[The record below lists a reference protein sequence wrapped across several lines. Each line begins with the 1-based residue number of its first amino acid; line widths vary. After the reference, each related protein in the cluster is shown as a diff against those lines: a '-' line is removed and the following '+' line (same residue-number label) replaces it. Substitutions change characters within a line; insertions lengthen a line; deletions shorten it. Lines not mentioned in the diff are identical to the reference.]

1 MNIILIGGPG
11 SGKST
16 YAEFITKEFGIDHIY
31 PGELLRKEK
40 EKGGEIAKR
49 LSNLGK
55 GGFAPN
61 DIVLDL
67 IKDAVAKADKGFVF
81 DGYPRYMQQVKDLE
95 KEGIKIDKVVYLNV
109 SPEEVIRRL
118 TKRGRADD
126 KPEIIKNRIALYK
139 KETGPVVEY
148 YRNKPGFIEVKAEGG
163 EPKDIAKKIINRLKG
178 KTLSEFKMYLNEGV
192 YDPGIFKAFFL
203 AGGPGSGKTFVT
215 QSAFAG
221 TGLKVVN
228 SDAAFER
235 GLKQANLSL
244 KMPDEEEYF
253 RNIIRQRA
261 KTTASNILDT
271 YVQGRL
277 GLVIDATGRDLP
289 LVQRQ
294 VGMLRNIGYD
304 CYMVFVNTS
313 LDVALERNKT
323 RSRSIPEYIVKKS
336 WEGVQANIGAFQRV
350 FSPNKMLIVDNNR
363 SEKEL
368 VSMVLSQ
375 ASKFIRSRLKTKPEN
390 GIALSWIK
398 KELELKR
405 KWDLKTLY

>member
-16 YAEFITKEFGIDHIY
+16 YAEFITKEFNIDHIY

-40 EKGGEIAKR
+40 EKGGEIAKQ

-67 IKDAVAKADKGFVF
+67 IKDAVSKADNGFVF

-178 KTLSEFKMYLNEGV
+178 KTLNEFRQYLNEGV

-235 GLKQANLSL
+235 GLKKANLSL

-261 KTTASNILDT
+261 KTTAANILDT

-294 VGMLRNIGYD
+294 VSMLRNIGYD

-313 LDVALERNKT
+313 LDVALERNQK
-323 RSRSIPEYIVKKS
+323 RPRSIPEYIVKKS
-336 WEGVQANIGAFQRV
+336 WDGVQANIGSFQRV
-350 FSPNKMLIVDNNR
+350 FSPNKMLIIDNNR

-368 VSMVLSQ
+368 VSNVLNQ
-375 ASKFIRSRLKTKPEN
+375 ASKFIRSRLRTKPEN

-398 KELELKR
+398 KEIELKR
-405 KWDLKTLY
+405 R

>member
-40 EKGGEIAKR
+40 EKGGEITKR

-55 GGFAPN
+55 GEFAPN
-61 DIVLDL
+61 DIVLQL
-67 IKDAVAKADKGFVF
+67 VKDAVAKADKGFVF
-81 DGYPRYMQQVKDLE
+81 DGYPRYMQQVRDLE

-118 TKRGRADD
+118 TARGREDD
-126 KPEIIKNRIALYK
+126 KPEVIKNRIEIYK

-148 YRNKPGFIEVKAEGG
+148 YRKKPGFIEVKAEGG
-163 EPKDIAKKIINRLKG
+163 EPEEIANRIIKQLKA
-178 KTLSEFKMYLNEGV
+178 KPLREFREYLNEGV

-215 QSAFAG
+215 ASAFGG

-228 SDAAFER
+228 SDKAFER

-253 RNIIRQRA
+253 RNIVRQKA
-261 KTTASNILDT
+261 KMTATTMLDK
-271 YVQGRL
+271 YVEGRL
-277 GLVIDATGRDLP
+277 GLVIDATGRDRD

-294 VGMLRNIGYD
+294 HSMLRNIGYD

-313 LDVALERNKT
+313 LDVALERNKN
-323 RSRSIPEYIVKKS
+323 RPRSIPDYIVKTN
-336 WEGVQANIGAFQRV
+336 WNGVQSNIGAFQRI
-350 FSPNKMLIVDNNR
+350 FSPGKMLVVDNNR

-368 VSMVLSQ
+368 VTQTLNT
-375 ASKFIRSRLKTKPEN
+375 AAKFIRSKLRTKPEN
-390 GIALSWIK
+390 SIALSWIK

-405 KWDLKTLY
+405 R

>member
-16 YAEFITKEFGIDHIY
+16 YSEFIKKEFDIEHIY
-31 PGELLRKEK
+31 PGDLLRKEK

-61 DIVLDL
+61 DIVLKL

-118 TKRGRADD
+118 TKRGRIDD

-178 KTLSEFKMYLNEGV
+178 KTLNEFRHYLNEGV

-215 QSAFAG
+215 QSAFSG

-235 GLKQANLSL
+235 GLKKANLSL

-261 KTTASNILDT
+261 KTTAANILDT

-289 LVQRQ
+289 LIQRQ
-294 VGMLRNIGYD
+294 VSMLKNIGYD

-313 LDVALERNKT
+313 LDVALERNKK
-323 RSRSIPEYIVKKS
+323 RPRSIPEYIVTKS
-336 WEGVQANIGAFQRV
+336 WEGVQANIGSFQRV

-368 VSMVLSQ
+368 VSNVLNQ
-375 ASKFIRSRLKTKPEN
+375 ASKFIRSRLRTKPEN

-398 KELELKR
+398 KEIELKR
-405 KWDLKTLY
+405 R